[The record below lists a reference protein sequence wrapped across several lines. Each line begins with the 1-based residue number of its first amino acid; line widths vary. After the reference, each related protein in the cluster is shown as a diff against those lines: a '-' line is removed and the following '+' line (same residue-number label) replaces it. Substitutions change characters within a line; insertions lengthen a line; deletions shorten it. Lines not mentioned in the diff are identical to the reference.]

1 MISTNELSAGAAVT
15 PAGPKPSRAE
25 VSRRNYAKKIKR
37 LPGEAVGQGFASER
51 YRLAACTLAEAA
63 KDMGV
68 TRQAAHQLERTAFYK
83 IRQGLTCPGNEL
95 LGLVSPAQRVV
106 MMREAVAWAASQT
119 EDVEKGAR
127 LVEERYEALYLLAL
141 ERALPVAPAGN

>member
-15 PAGPKPSRAE
+15 AAPAGPKPSRAE

-37 LPGEAVGQGFASER
+37 LPGEPQARGFGSAR
-51 YRLAACTLAEAA
+51 WQMVLCTYVEAA
-63 KDMGV
+63 KEMGV
-68 TRQAAHQLERTAFYK
+68 RKQAAHQLERTALWK
-83 IRQGLTCPGNEL
+83 IRTGLAGPVAVTNQERL
-95 LGLVSPAQRVV
+95 AML
-106 MMREAVAWAASQT
+106 REAVAWAASQT

-141 ERALPVAPAGN
+141 QRALPVAPAGN